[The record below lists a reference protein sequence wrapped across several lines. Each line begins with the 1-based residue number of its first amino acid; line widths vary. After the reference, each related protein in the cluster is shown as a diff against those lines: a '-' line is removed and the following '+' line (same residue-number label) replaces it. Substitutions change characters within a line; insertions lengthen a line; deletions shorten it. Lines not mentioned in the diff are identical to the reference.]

1 MKKLPELFERNRNWA
16 ASVEKENPYF
26 FKDLSRQQAPKYM
39 WIGCADSRVPATE
52 IVDLA
57 PGEIFVHRNV
67 ANVVV
72 HSDFNCLSV
81 LEFAVEVLHV
91 KHVIVVGH
99 YGCGGVQAV
108 LDNKEIG
115 LADNWLGH
123 VRDVQERHKK
133 SLARI
138 TDHEKRFDRL
148 CELNVL
154 EQALNV
160 CKSTVARSAWKRGQ
174 DLTVHGWIYGLKDG
188 LIHDLDFCVS
198 AQRDVPEAIEG

>member
-1 MKKLPELFERNRNWA
+1 MKHLPELLERNNRWA
-16 ASVEKENPYF
+16 AKVSEANPDF
-26 FKDLSRQQAPKYM
+26 FKNLSRQQAPKYL

-81 LEFAVEVLHV
+81 LEFAVDVLKV
-91 KHVIVVGH
+91 EHVIVVGH
-99 YGCGGVQAV
+99 YGCGGVRAV
-108 LDNKEIG
+108 MDNQELG

-123 VRDVQERHKK
+123 VRDVQERHKET
-133 SLARI
+133 LDLIPDAEQRY
-138 TDHEKRFDRL
+138 DRL

-154 EQALNV
+154 EQSLNV
-160 CKSTVARSAWKRGQ
+160 CKSTVVRSAWKRGA
-174 DLTVHGWIYGLKDG
+174 DLTIHGWIYDLKDG
-188 LIHDLDFCVS
+188 LIRDLGFC
-198 AQRDVPEAIEG
+198 AGGPGEVPERLKA

>member
-1 MKKLPELFERNRNWA
+1 MKHLPELLERNRNWA
-16 ASVEKENPYF
+16 ARVRKVNPDF
-26 FKDLSRQQAPKYM
+26 FKNLSHQQKPKYM

-81 LEFAVEVLHV
+81 LEFAVDVLKV
-91 KHVIVVGH
+91 EHVIVVGH
-99 YGCGGVQAV
+99 YGCGGVKAV
-108 LDNKEIG
+108 FDNDEIG

-123 VRDVQERHKK
+123 VRDIKERHQDA
-133 SLARI
+133 LDRI
-138 TDHEKRFDRL
+138 YEAEKRFDRL

-154 EQALNV
+154 EQSVNV
-160 CKSTVARSAWKRGQ
+160 CKSTVVRSAWKRKQ

-198 AQRDVPEAIEG
+198 EPAAVPEKVGG

>member
-1 MKKLPELFERNRNWA
+1 MKRLPELLDRNRNWA
-16 ASVEKENPYF
+16 RRVRQVNPDF
-26 FKDLSRQQAPKYM
+26 FKTLSLQQKPKYM

-81 LEFAVEVLHV
+81 LEFAVDVLKVEHV
-91 KHVIVVGH
+91 LVVGH
-99 YGCGGVQAV
+99 YGCGGVRAAM
-108 LDNKEIG
+108 DEREIG

-123 VRDVQERHKK
+123 VRDVKERHKDA
-133 SLARI
+133 LDRI
-138 TDHEKRFDRL
+138 WDEEKRYDRL

-154 EQALNV
+154 EQAMNV
-160 CKSTVARSAWKRGQ
+160 CKSTVVRGAWKRNQ
-174 DLTVHGWIYGLKDG
+174 ELTVHGWIYDLKDG
-188 LIHDLDFCVS
+188 LIRELGFSVGGPGE
-198 AQRDVPEAIEG
+198 VPDGVKA

>member
-1 MKKLPELFERNRNWA
+1 MNHLPELLERNRNWA
-16 ASVEKENPYF
+16 ARVREVNPDF
-26 FKDLSRQQAPKYM
+26 FKNLSLQQTPKYM

-52 IVDLA
+52 IVDLV

-81 LEFAVEVLHV
+81 LEFAVNVLKV
-91 KHVIVVGH
+91 QHVIVVGH
-99 YGCGGVQAV
+99 YGCGGVKAV
-108 LDNKEIG
+108 FDNDEIG

-123 VRDVQERHKK
+123 VRDIKERHKDA
-133 SLARI
+133 LERI
-138 TDHEKRFDRL
+138 SEPEKRFDRL

-154 EQALNV
+154 EQSRNV
-160 CKSTVARSAWKRGQ
+160 CKSTIVRGAWKRAQ

-188 LIHDLDFCVS
+188 LIRDLGFCAS
-198 AQRDVPEAIEG
+198 SPADVPEVVKA